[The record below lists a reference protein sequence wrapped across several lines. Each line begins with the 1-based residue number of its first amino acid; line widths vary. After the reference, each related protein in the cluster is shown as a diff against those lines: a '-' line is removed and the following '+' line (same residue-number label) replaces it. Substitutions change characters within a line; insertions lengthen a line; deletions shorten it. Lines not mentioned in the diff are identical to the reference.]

1 MALYFRY
8 CSLYKFSLTN
18 KISIT
23 SPNLNWSFSE
33 KIRGSMEQ
41 KVETPRE
48 KPQERG
54 SVFSMTKVNTEIIVP
69 RYILITWKK
78 VIKMHRKMKKKSLFS
93 VLYINTHIYTHLNA
107 AVSLKYCIQY

>member
-33 KIRGSMEQ
+33 KIMGSMEQ

-78 VIKMHRKMKKKSLFS
+78 VIKIHRKMKKKNHYFQC
-93 VLYINTHIYTHLNA
+93 YI
-107 AVSLKYCIQY
+107 